1 MFVKKTHFHN
11 IICIFYYMVHTNNG
25 DIMVLV
31 CFKIFVSRII
41 DVSLGTLRTM
51 FVVKGNKIV
60 SSSIAFIEVFVWFYA
75 ARAALVS
82 YDSSILIAIFYSL
95 GYATGTYL
103 GTLLNELF
111 VDGIYNVQVISSKIS
126 ASDVLKIRSANFGV
140 SVLKTIDNKSILY
153 LSISKKRYREC
164 INLVKSLDKNS
175 FIVVNDAK
183 VAFNGYFKKKFVDKK

>member
-1 MFVKKTHFHN
+1 
-11 IICIFYYMVHTNNG
+11 MVHTNNG

-111 VDGIYNVQVISSKIS
+111 VDGIYNVQVI
-126 ASDVLKIRSANFGV
+126 
-140 SVLKTIDNKSILY
+140 
-153 LSISKKRYREC
+153 
-164 INLVKSLDKNS
+164 
-175 FIVVNDAK
+175 
-183 VAFNGYFKKKFVDKK
+183 

>member
-1 MFVKKTHFHN
+1 
-11 IICIFYYMVHTNNG
+11 MVHTNNG

-41 DVSLGTLRTM
+41 YVSLGTLRTM